1 MKKAG
6 QGTFAL
12 TGLLCSGKGGDG
24 CGYEINI
31 REIFSSRT
39 FGNIAVIHS
48 SSKLSAPAGAAYAWC
63 KATMICSGL
72 NRFLLI
78 FLPPFAPLL

>member
-12 TGLLCSGKGGDG
+12 AGLLCSGKGGYG

-39 FGNIAVIHS
+39 FGNLAENTSGAV
-48 SSKLSAPAGAAYAWC
+48 
-63 KATMICSGL
+63 
-72 NRFLLI
+72 FLVDSLCR
-78 FLPPFAPLL
+78 